1 MRVRE
6 ATTTAMGVAGGG
18 RTEAIMREI
27 ARLRAQRD
35 ELDSRIRFFES
46 QLRVGAAPATLPP
59 SLSTKLDAMG
69 LHAAARG
76 GSGLSP
82 DAVRRYSRHLL
93 LPDFGVQGWLFTCN
107 LPCLLDQL
115 LCPLLRRDQR
125 VKRHGWMTQ
134 GNGGSLGHQ
143 FLWSEPE
150 AWARP

>member
-27 ARLRAQRD
+27 ASLRAQRD

-93 LPDFGVQGWLFTCN
+93 LPDFGVQGWFTCKSVI
-107 LPCLLDQL
+107 CLA
-115 LCPLLRRDQR
+115 CSVPAP
-125 VKRHGWMTQ
+125 
-134 GNGGSLGHQ
+134 S
-143 FLWSEPE
+143 
-150 AWARP
+150 